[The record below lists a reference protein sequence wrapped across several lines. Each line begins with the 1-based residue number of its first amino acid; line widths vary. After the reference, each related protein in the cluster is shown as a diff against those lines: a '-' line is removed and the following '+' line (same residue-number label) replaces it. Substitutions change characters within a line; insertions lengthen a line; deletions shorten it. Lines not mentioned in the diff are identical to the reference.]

1 MYTCMAKASELFAF
15 AIAICIMHG
24 FLMHRNTACESV
36 WVCVCVHKVHVDLE
50 CFGAVLKLKFK
61 RM

>member
-1 MYTCMAKASELFAF
+1 MYACTAKASDLFAF

-24 FLMHRNTACESV
+24 FLVHRNM
-36 WVCVCVHKVHVDLE
+36 VCVCVCVHVDLE